1 MLSSGTKIDLHRAQ
15 RNLLRV
21 VASFEFAKGLFV
33 LLIGLTAV
41 LLVHRDAW
49 VIAEQLLALLHISTD
64 RRLALDFL
72 DFADRL
78 TEARLWA
85 AAQFA
90 FAYSLLRFVEA
101 YGLWKQ
107 RTWAEWLAFVS
118 GTLFLPVEIRGLMRG
133 ITILRSTVFV
143 ANVGIVLYMF
153 FLLRAEL
160 RRRRELQS
168 IEPETP
174 GQSQVHSEDQSS
186 K

>member
-72 DFADRL
+72 DFATGSPKPVCGRQRNSRSPIRCYVL
-78 TEARLWA
+78 PRPTACGSSA
-85 AAQFA
+85 P
-90 FAYSLLRFVEA
+90 
-101 YGLWKQ
+101 GLSGLPLSPELYFFRWRSAGSCGALQ
-107 RTWAEWLAFVS
+107 RCV
-118 GTLFLPVEIRGLMRG
+118 
-133 ITILRSTVFV
+133 
-143 ANVGIVLYMF
+143 
-153 FLLRAEL
+153 
-160 RRRRELQS
+160 RRCL
-168 IEPETP
+168 
-174 GQSQVHSEDQSS
+174 
-186 K
+186 

>member
-33 LLIGLTAV
+33 LLIGLCAV

-90 FAYSLLRFVEA
+90 FAYSALRFAEA

-118 GTLFLPVEIRGLMRG
+118 GTLFLPLEIRGLMRG
-133 ITILRSTVFV
+133 ITVLRSTVFV
-143 ANVGIVLYMF
+143 ANVGIVLYML
-153 FLLRAEL
+153 FLLQSERK
-160 RRRRELQS
+160 RRQACQPAS
-168 IEPETP
+168 PE
-174 GQSQVHSEDQSS
+174 SLDQSG

>member
-41 LLVHRDAW
+41 LIVHRDAW

-90 FAYSLLRFVEA
+90 FAYSVLRFAEA

-118 GTLFLPVEIRGLMRG
+118 GTLFLPLEIRGLMRG
-133 ITILRSTVFV
+133 ITALRSTVFV
-143 ANVGIVLYMF
+143 ANVGIVLYML
-153 FLLRAEL
+153 FLL
-160 RRRRELQS
+160 
-168 IEPETP
+168 
-174 GQSQVHSEDQSS
+174 QSQRKRRQAYQSASPESLDQSG